1 MVSRD
6 IKAEII
12 ETLENFPAV
21 MLYGPRQIGKT
32 TLAKQISA
40 DFSKKGHYFD
50 LEKESD
56 FYALQTNA
64 YDLLQGLKDDIV
76 VLDEVQHL
84 PKLLSSLRN
93 IIDEHR
99 VTGRFIL
106 LGSADPQLVEGVSE
120 SLAGRVIYT
129 EVSQIHLLEAIDTN
143 ISQSQHW
150 FRGGFPEA
158 LLLKS
163 DKMWLQWVQSFIQTY
178 VYRDIN
184 QLFNINLSPQ
194 IILKLWGMLAHIHS
208 GIENM
213 EDLARSIGITGTSV
227 KKYVD
232 YMQGAYLIRRLQPW
246 YINNGKRL
254 VKSPKIYI
262 RTQGILHYLLNI
274 HTPLALQTHPSLGAS
289 WEGYVIE
296 QIWAILP
303 SSLHMY
309 YYRTHHGAEIDVVL
323 VKQTSPIAA
332 IEIKYADAPTLSKG
346 FYEAIHDLS
355 TTKNY
360 VITPHAHT
368 VSNAQGIIILSLKTF
383 LETELN
389 NIGK

>member
-1 MVSRD
+1 MIDRS
-6 IKAEII
+6 IKAGII
-12 ETLENFPAV
+12 EILENFPAV

-32 TLAKQISA
+32 TLAKSIAA
-40 DFSKKGHYFD
+40 DFSKKAHYFD

-56 FYALQTNA
+56 LYALQTNA
-64 YDLLQGLKDDIV
+64 YNLLQSLKDDIV
-76 VLDEVQHL
+76 VLDEVQNL

-106 LGSADPQLVEGVSE
+106 LGSADPVLITGVSE
-120 SLAGRVIYT
+120 SLAGRVIYK
-129 EVSQIHLLEAIDTN
+129 EVCQVNLLEALVAN
-143 ISQSQHW
+143 ISQEQHW

-163 DKMWLQWVQSFIQTY
+163 DKMWAEWVQSFIQTY

-194 IILKLWGMLAHIHS
+194 IILKLWGMLAHINS

-213 EDLARSIGITGTSV
+213 EDVGRSLGITGTSV
-227 KKYVD
+227 KKYLD

-246 YINNGKRL
+246 FLNNGKRL

-262 RTQGILHYLLNI
+262 RTPGILHYLLQIN
-274 HTPLALQTHPSLGAS
+274 TALELQTHPGLGAS
-289 WEGYVIE
+289 WEAYVIE
-296 QIWAILP
+296 QIYALLP
-303 SSLHMY
+303 SYLQMY

-323 VKQTSPIAA
+323 VKGISPVAA
-332 IEIKYADAPTLSKG
+332 IEIKYADAPSLSKG
-346 FYEAIHDLS
+346 FYESINDLKTS
-355 TTKNY
+355 KNY
-360 VITPHAHT
+360 VITPNAHT
-368 VSNAQGIIILSLKTF
+368 VSNTQGVKILSLKTF
-383 LETELN
+383 LEYELLK
-389 NIGK
+389 ITI

>member
-1 MVSRD
+1 MIDRS
-6 IKAEII
+6 IKAGII
-12 ETLENFPAV
+12 EILENFPAV

-32 TLAKQISA
+32 TLAKSIAA
-40 DFSKKGHYFD
+40 DFSKKAHYFD

-56 FYALQTNA
+56 LYALQTNA
-64 YDLLQGLKDDIV
+64 YNLLQSLKDDIV
-76 VLDEVQHL
+76 VLDEVQNL

-106 LGSADPQLVEGVSE
+106 LGSADPVLITGVSE
-120 SLAGRVIYT
+120 SLAGRVIYK
-129 EVSQIHLLEAIDTN
+129 EVCQVTLLEALAAN
-143 ISQSQHW
+143 ISQEQHW

-163 DKMWLQWVQSFIQTY
+163 DKMWAEWVQSFIQTY

-194 IILKLWGMLAHIHS
+194 IILKLWGMLAHINS

-213 EDLARSIGITGTSV
+213 EDVGRSLGITGTSV
-227 KKYVD
+227 KKYLD

-246 YINNGKRL
+246 FLNNGKRL

-262 RTQGILHYLLNI
+262 RTPGILHYLLQIN
-274 HTPLALQTHPSLGAS
+274 TALELQTHPGLGAS
-289 WEGYVIE
+289 WEAYVIE
-296 QIWAILP
+296 QIYALLP
-303 SSLHMY
+303 SYLQMY

-323 VKQTSPIAA
+323 VKGISPVAA
-332 IEIKYADAPTLSKG
+332 IEIKYADAPSLSKG
-346 FYEAIHDLS
+346 FYESINDLKTS
-355 TTKNY
+355 KNY
-360 VITPHAHT
+360 VITPNAHT
-368 VSNAQGIIILSLKTF
+368 VSNTQGVKILSLKTF
-383 LETELN
+383 LEYELLK
-389 NIGK
+389 ITI